1 MKIIE
6 GIGLLIILIS
16 IINGFYHEFLAKDP
30 EYYISVI
37 LFIFG
42 FLLFLSPKFYKKITE
57 NTTKIKQ

>member
-30 EYYISVI
+30 EYYISVL
-37 LFIFG
+37 LFILGFFL
-42 FLLFLSPKFYKKITE
+42 FLLPKFYKKITE
-57 NTTKIKQ
+57 KTIKI

>member
-30 EYYISVI
+30 EFYISVI
-37 LFIFG
+37 LFIIG
-42 FLLFLSPKFYKKITE
+42 FLLLLVPKIYKKITKR
-57 NTTKIKQ
+57 TTKIKQ

>member
-30 EYYISVI
+30 EYYIAVI
-37 LFIFG
+37 LFIIGLLF
-42 FLLFLSPKFYKKITE
+42 FLLPKFYKKITE
-57 NTTKIKQ
+57 KTIKI